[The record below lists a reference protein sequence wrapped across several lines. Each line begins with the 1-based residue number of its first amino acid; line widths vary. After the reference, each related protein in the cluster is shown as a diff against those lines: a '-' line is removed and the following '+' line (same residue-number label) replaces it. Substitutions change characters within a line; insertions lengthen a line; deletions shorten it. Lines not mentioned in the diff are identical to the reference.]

1 MGSNHTVPQP
11 AGTQSLHTKKTGR
24 TCISR
29 GRRTGRADAEELVV
43 LLAGL
48 SFATRTLPG
57 TGAEEQLHSLFPACL
72 SFVRPHDQ
80 DMHERVRKLDENAAA
95 EDRAAEIQRQKREQR
110 GGKKTK
116 STAGPVAAEV
126 DATQHVDAMERI
138 LVKAGAREMG
148 PFFDEFT
155 AYGEG
160 ILGLQEM
167 LKSEFDGTSGNSSVP
182 ISPELSAAMAKCK
195 AALEFQVRH
204 SSVPLGKPA
213 DWPPSQVLSFLS
225 KSGVEAHPTP
235 DHKVLVR
242 VAQEL
247 LEFKKKMFWVCNNMP
262 DDAEAA
268 RRGARELFGQ
278 DVDSDEETSVLVQSP
293 LAADFDPTALPTR
306 TLSALASLVLPGV
319 AGVEGGGDAAGGGGD
334 VVRELTRVLGQMVQG
349 LDGRRDALYAVQD
362 PEQTSAVWL
371 QVLQVRDWDGGL
383 CVEVKGLWC
392 RRREMIGQRFDVVT
406 TMLTEAQL
414 PGAPGI
420 VNLEASEGAVELLR
434 SVLRR
439 NRSRIKK
446 SLTVSHEAKW
456 PKGFKYSV
464 IVEASEMGAKRC
476 PVCGVL
482 ATKVCSRCRKM
493 SYCCVEHQKVH
504 WKTHKKEC
512 QPEQTDK
519 SRKDC
524 SPASTQ

>member
-1 MGSNHTVPQP
+1 
-11 AGTQSLHTKKTGR
+11 
-24 TCISR
+24 
-29 GRRTGRADAEELVV
+29 
-43 LLAGL
+43 
-48 SFATRTLPG
+48 
-57 TGAEEQLHSLFPACL
+57 
-72 SFVRPHDQ
+72 
-80 DMHERVRKLDENAAA
+80 
-95 EDRAAEIQRQKREQR
+95 
-110 GGKKTK
+110 
-116 STAGPVAAEV
+116 
-126 DATQHVDAMERI
+126 
-138 LVKAGAREMG
+138 
-148 PFFDEFT
+148 
-155 AYGEG
+155 
-160 ILGLQEM
+160 
-167 LKSEFDGTSGNSSVP
+167 
-182 ISPELSAAMAKCK
+182 
-195 AALEFQVRH
+195 
-204 SSVPLGKPA
+204 
-213 DWPPSQVLSFLS
+213 
-225 KSGVEAHPTP
+225 
-235 DHKVLVR
+235 VLVR

-392 RRREMIGQRFDVVT
+392 RRREVIGQRFDVVT

-476 PVCGVL
+476 PVCVVL